1 MKAQSAVVDVIVPA
15 AGVGSRMGAS
25 VPKQYLNLS
34 DNITIIEATLNAL
47 HKCVGI
53 SKLIVAISPEDK
65 IFKTLPCASLP
76 KVITV
81 FGGRERSD
89 TVRLALS
96 HVETPYVMV
105 HDAARP
111 FISVKDLESLLEL
124 CHKDVCG
131 GILAS
136 PVADTLKQAFDG
148 IIKKTVD
155 RSCLYRALTPQL
167 FKTSELLE
175 ALNYAKSKGFNVTDE
190 ASALELMGAH
200 PVIVK
205 GESTNFKITHPEDL
219 NLARALY
226 KFKENLQ

>member
-1 MKAQSAVVDVIVPA
+1 MKAQSTVVDVIVPA
-15 AGVGSRMGAS
+15 AGIGSRMGAQ
-25 VPKQYLNLS
+25 VPKQYLKLS

-47 HKCVGI
+47 HKCAGI

-65 IFKTLPCASLP
+65 IFKKLPCASLP

-81 FGGRERSD
+81 VGGKERSD

-96 HVETPYVMV
+96 YVKTHYVMV

-111 FISVKDLESLLEL
+111 FISLKDLESLLAL
-124 CHKDVCG
+124 CYKDVCG

-136 PVADTLKQAFDG
+136 PVADTLKQARDG
-148 IIKKTVD
+148 IIEKTVD

-167 FKTSELLE
+167 FKTSELIE
-175 ALNYAKSKGFNVTDE
+175 ALNYAKNNGFNVTDE
-190 ASALELMGAH
+190 ASALELKGEH

-205 GESTNFKITHPEDL
+205 GESSNFKITHPEDL
-219 NLARALY
+219 DLARALF
-226 KFKENLQ
+226 KFKENLS